1 MASQSSEDLLGS
13 LFRGST
19 SFVSRKE
26 VQKPEPAVQSS
37 NDSSHESMLRD
48 VTNRDIS
55 AGISAST
62 LELNGTEKSV
72 QSEKSKPLD
81 KDSSP
86 SSQKSSLTD
95 ASSACVASQ
104 RASSQ
109 QTRCYSRAVVTH
121 VQQREHTR
129 RGRRTTAMEKVLEL
143 DIISGVHELN
153 KDAFLNASLYY
164 QPELHTGRTRGLA
177 LLRDEWFDTPVKPGD
192 LVHLHGTW
200 SWDASAGC
208 TTLQSGY
215 VHGSHGGNLSRHL
228 YPDENLNT
236 ESPSNLASVNTSQ
249 ESLSTPSNSDTHPIK
264 QSPQHVEQ
272 DQDEEQLWDTLDDDL
287 FQQIDDAAMNSQ
299 EQPSS
304 NCVPTMIIASF
315 GSDTETQHLLILHPD
330 IIVSASG
337 LASVA
342 SCMRRPML
350 QERIKT
356 SSSTTYAAVFG
367 NIVHGLLQASLISDA
382 DANIETYSDNAMET
396 PSVWHRIGNFRSE
409 YLHQELERQIVQHR
423 APLSI
428 VGAKTEQ
435 VRADLQEVLPSLV
448 SLAERYLAA
457 NDNSPVKLDELS
469 CIDDHRVAHPVQL
482 CITKVLGIEKD
493 VVSPMYGLKGRIDVC
508 VEAVLA
514 EHGEQKT
521 LVLPLEIKTGRRLS
535 STEHNAQ
542 TSLYTLLLSDA
553 YGVQIDAG
561 LLLYTQSSNI
571 SRVHRAMREVRSLL
585 LARNQ
590 VANYK
595 ANLPLLKDQWLISSG
610 EHNDLSDEEDVQ
622 QSQEQLGNLHISTDD
637 LHSRS
642 LDKDLDNLDPFLES
656 STEIITSTSTTPTSA
671 AHQCAS
677 VVDPSG
683 SPELDE
689 FQDLSS
695 LDDLSDAT
703 IAQLLDSPSIDPS
716 SSHRF
721 LPPTID
727 STHQC
732 TRCYARDACMLY
744 RSAVEHVT
752 DTDSPIA
759 PLYAEHT
766 QALTEDDREFFQK
779 FDALISHEEQHLA
792 KHRKELWTI
801 SAEDRQQ
808 LGRCVTE
815 LRSDSNHSWVHFDPH
830 RALRTTFAV
839 DDVVLLSTCSPHAA
853 YLSRARVT
861 NVDGPRIQLDT
872 EQNWQEALRQLQKA
886 THIENFT
893 FRIDYDELSSMLSVP
908 RYNVACL
915 FYPSAPTYT
924 QQLRDRIVHLTRP
937 RFIDLDSKSRILLEQ
952 HTTKCNHEQRKA
964 IQQALSAQ
972 DYSLILGMP
981 GTGKSTTIA
990 ALIQILVKSGQSVL
1004 LCSYTHSA
1012 VDTVVTKL
1020 DPSLDVLRLGARS
1033 RVHADVHRHSLDSR
1047 LRHDASLEEYN
1058 DLVAHAQIVAATCL
1072 ASNDALFQN
1081 RVFDVCI
1088 IDEASQIT
1096 IPTCLGPL
1104 RFADRFVM
1112 IGDHHQLA
1120 PLVREKAAANRGLAK
1135 SLFQHLCEAW
1145 PEALSALTRQ
1155 YRMNA
1160 DIMALSNTLMYGGQ
1174 LQCGSQAVA
1183 QASFSLGPPSRP
1195 PASWIEPLLSPS
1207 ARIAFLNTDALP
1219 AREERKDGALENAEE
1234 ARIIGQ
1240 LTGYFLRAGVDPKS
1254 IGILT
1259 PYRRQ
1264 VRHLQSANPSVEVVT
1279 IDQAQGRDWH
1289 LVLVS
1294 MVRSNQ
1300 EANAGSLLRETRRLN
1315 VMLTRA
1321 KQKLILVGSLATLQ
1335 GDIHQHSRHASGTR
1349 PLTRVLDLFDEMK
1362 AIYNIPQGALQTQQ
1376 TPSPMTPGI
1385 RPTKHSPSKPRA
1397 IKSARMAHTLTTEML
1412 AEHDL
1417 YP

>member
-1 MASQSSEDLLGS
+1 MSGQFSVDLLGS
-13 LFRGST
+13 LFQGGT
-19 SFVSRKE
+19 NQKSRKE
-26 VQKPEPAVQSS
+26 AQKPQLAVQSK
-37 NDSSHESMLRD
+37 DYSSQESMLKD
-48 VTNRDIS
+48 VTNRDTS
-55 AGISAST
+55 AGISSSMLDLRST
-62 LELNGTEKSV
+62 KMNA
-72 QSEKSKPLD
+72 QSKKFEHLVNN
-81 KDSSP
+81 SSP
-86 SSQKSSLTD
+86 SSPKRSLAD
-95 ASSACVASQ
+95 SPSACITSQ

-109 QTRCYSRAVVTH
+109 ATRCYSRAIVTH
-121 VQQREHTR
+121 IEQREYTR
-129 RGRRTTAMEKVLEL
+129 PGRRTTAMEKVLEL
-143 DIISGVHELN
+143 DIISGAHDLN
-153 KDAFLNASLYY
+153 SDAFLNASLYY
-164 QPELHTGRTRGLA
+164 QAELHTGHTQGLA
-177 LLRDEWFDTPVKPGD
+177 LLRDEWLDTPVKSGD
-192 LVHLHGTW
+192 LIHLHGTW
-200 SWDASAGC
+200 SWDASASSS
-208 TTLQSGY
+208 TSQSAS
-215 VHGSHGGNLSRHL
+215 VHDSHGGNSYRDSF
-228 YPDENLNT
+228 PDANLNAKT
-236 ESPSNLASVNTSQ
+236 FSNLGSVNPSQ
-249 ESLSTPSNSDTHPIK
+249 QSLSTPNESDTQPIT
-264 QSPQHVEQ
+264 QRPQHLEQ
-272 DQDEEQLWDTLDDDL
+272 DQDEEQQLWDTLDDHL
-287 FQQIDDAAMNSQ
+287 LQQIDDAAFSPQ
-299 EQPSS
+299 QQPSS
-304 NCVPTMIIASF
+304 SGVPTMIVASF
-315 GSDTETQHLLILHPD
+315 GSDPETEHLLILHPD

-367 NIVHGLLQASLISDA
+367 NMVHGLLQASLIADT
-382 DANIETYSDNAMET
+382 DANSETYSENAVKN
-396 PSVWHRIGNFRSE
+396 PSVWQRIGDFRLE
-409 YLHQELERQIVQHR
+409 FLHQELDRQIAQHR

-435 VRADLQEVLPSLV
+435 VRADLQEVLPSLI
-448 SLAERYLAA
+448 SIAERYLTA
-457 NDNSPVKLDELS
+457 NDNSPVQLDDS
-469 CIDDHRVAHPVQL
+469 NCIDDQRVAHSVQL
-482 CITKVLGIEKD
+482 CITKVLGIEKE

-508 VEAVLA
+508 VEAILT
-514 EHGEQKT
+514 ERGEQRR
-521 LVLPLEIKTGRRLS
+521 LVFPLEIKTGRRLS

-553 YGVQIDAG
+553 YGVRIDAG
-561 LLLYTQSSNI
+561 LLLYTQSSKI
-571 SRVHRAMREVRSLL
+571 SRVHRAIREVRSLL

-595 ANLPLLKDQWLISSG
+595 ANLPLLKDQWLISSD
-610 EHNDLSDEEDVQ
+610 EQTDESDEDVQ

-637 LHSRS
+637 HHWES
-642 LDKDLDNLDPFLES
+642 LDKDLDTFDSFLQN
-656 STEIITSTSTTPTSA
+656 STATTPTSA
-671 AHQCAS
+671 SHPCTTLVNSSA
-677 VVDPSG
+677 

-689 FQDLSS
+689 FQDLTP
-695 LDDLSDAT
+695 LDDLTDAN
-703 IAQLLDSPSIDPS
+703 IAQLLDSPSSNLPS
-716 SSHRF
+716 SHHF

-732 TRCYARDACMLY
+732 NRCYARDACMLY
-744 RSAVEHVT
+744 RSAVEHIT

-766 QALTEDDREFFQK
+766 QALTENDREFFQK

-815 LRSDSNHSWVHFDPH
+815 LQFDSNHSWVHLDSH
-830 RALRTTFAV
+830 RTLRTTFAV
-839 DDVVLLSTCSPHAA
+839 DDVVLLSTCSPHTA

-872 EQNWQEALRQLQKA
+872 EQDWQEALQQLQKS
-886 THIENFT
+886 THTEHFT

-924 QQLRDRIVHLTRP
+924 QQLRDRVVHLTQP
-937 RFIDLDSKSRILLEQ
+937 RFIDLNSKHCTLLAQ
-952 HTTKCNHEQRKA
+952 YTTDCNHEQRKA

-1020 DPSLDVLRLGARS
+1020 DPSLDVLRLGAKS
-1033 RVHADVHRHSLDSR
+1033 RVHVDAHRHTLDSR
-1047 LRHDASLEEYN
+1047 LRHDASLEEYHQ
-1058 DLVAHAQIVAATCL
+1058 LVADAQIVAATCL

-1120 PLVREKAAANRGLAK
+1120 PLVREKAAANRGLAQ
-1135 SLFQHLCEAW
+1135 SLFQRLCEAW

-1160 DIMALSNTLMYGGQ
+1160 DIMALSNTLMYAGQ
-1174 LQCGSQAVA
+1174 LQCGNQAVA
-1183 QASFSLGPPSRP
+1183 QATLSLDSFNCSF
-1195 PASWIEPLLSPS
+1195 ASWIEPLLSPS

-1219 AREERKDGALENAEE
+1219 AREERRDGTLENAQE
-1234 ARIIGQ
+1234 ARIIGH
-1240 LTGYFLRAGVDPKS
+1240 LTSYFLRAGVAPKS

-1294 MVRSNQ
+1294 MVRSNS

-1335 GDIHQHSRHASGTR
+1335 GDVHQRTRNAFNTR

-1362 AIYNIPQGALQTQQ
+1362 AIYNIPKDALPTQP
-1376 TPSPMTPGI
+1376 TPSPTTPGI

-1397 IKSARMAHTLTTEML
+1397 IKSARMTHTLTTEIL